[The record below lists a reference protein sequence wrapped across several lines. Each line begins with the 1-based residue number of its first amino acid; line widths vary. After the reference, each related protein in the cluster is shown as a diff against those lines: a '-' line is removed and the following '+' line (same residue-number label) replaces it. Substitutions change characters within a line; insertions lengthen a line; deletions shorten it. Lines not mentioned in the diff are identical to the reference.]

1 VSGDALLPAER
12 KILEELGHLPLDFR
26 AMWAISNVFRSST
39 ALRRHLEATVLAP
52 DRLSWTAFTA
62 LWVLWIWGEMESRA
76 FASAVGISRPTAT
89 GVLATLHRRRLVRR
103 RKATKDGRVVLVSL
117 TPSGRRKIEDLFP
130 RFNLEETKL
139 ASSLASA
146 EQEDLASML
155 RSLLRGVAADAAE
168 EDRQV
173 ASATDRGSRPRGR
186 RSVRGATGS
195 HRDRR

>member
-1 VSGDALLPAER
+1 VTGDTLLPAER

-62 LWVLWIWGEMESRA
+62 LWVLWIWGEMESRD

-103 RKATKDGRVVLVSL
+103 RKATEDGRVVLVSL

-130 RFNLEETKL
+130 RFNLEEARL
-139 ASSLASA
+139 ASPLAPT
-146 EQEDLASML
+146 EQEDLATML
-155 RSLLRGVAADAAE
+155 RSLLRGMDLEAAE
-168 EDRQV
+168 EDRRAARAV
-173 ASATDRGSRPRGR
+173 DPGPRRRDR
-186 RSVRGATGS
+186 RSV
-195 HRDRR
+195 